1 MRIGISVLAG
11 CGMAAALF
19 ASVPAHALGSAK
31 EVADDCRALLTANP
45 PQSFEVGVCVGGFTT
60 LFALSGIV
68 DQHQA
73 PILGFCRPANVQYL
87 DMVRVF
93 LRHVDAHPES
103 AQVFYAVEAV
113 NALVDAYPCKP
124 KR

>member
-1 MRIGISVLAG
+1 MRFGVLRLMAGGFAAVLAS
-11 CGMAAALF
+11 AP
-19 ASVPAHALGSAK
+19 VHATGTAK
-31 EVADDCRALLTANP
+31 EVADDCRALLAANAP
-45 PQSFEVGVCVGGFTT
+45 PQTFGVGLCVGGFTT
-60 LFALSGIV
+60 LFTLSGIV
-68 DQHQA
+68 DQHQV
-73 PILGFCRPANVQYL
+73 PILGFCRPPNVQYL

-103 AQVFYAVEAV
+103 AQVFYAVEAF